1 METKNAGLA
10 YMIANKVIAVVLSA
24 ASIVLAVSCSNG
36 GLKKKASVKSPV
48 KVRVQSVAS
57 KEDVSEKTYVA
68 RIAASKNATV
78 NAPFPSTLTSLK
90 VKHGS
95 KVKAGQVLAVVSSET
110 VDNSLA
116 ASKATL
122 NQAQDA
128 YDRLQK
134 VKDNGSV
141 APLKLVE
148 VETALSKAKAAYS
161 VAEKS
166 AADCYV
172 KAPFSGTVSGTFAEV
187 GENLIVGQPL
197 VSISDLD
204 GMEVLIS
211 VPESEIV
218 TMKTG
223 ARANLTVPALGD
235 AQADVRLIRR
245 GVSASAVSHN
255 YECAMELVKPLPG
268 LMPGMVGKVVF
279 SSSSADS
286 HSSAFPSGKEN
297 SVKAPSVNSSNSAM
311 SNGGESGSIV
321 VPSSVVRTDESGRYV
336 WTVDENDIVRKV
348 RISVGGFSGKG
359 IVVESGLS
367 EGDRIIVDGSSKVSS
382 GMKVEVEE

>member
-1 METKNAGLA
+1 MEAMNHKSAD
-10 YMIANKVIAVVLSA
+10 KVVYKTVAAVLSA
-24 ASIVLAVSCSNG
+24 ASVILAVSCSNG
-36 GLKKKASVKSPV
+36 ALKKKAPVKSPV

-78 NAPFPSTLTSLK
+78 AAPFPSTLKSLK
-90 VKHGS
+90 VKQGS
-95 KVKAGQVLAVVSSET
+95 KVKAGQVLAVVKSET

-128 YDRLQK
+128 YDRLLK

-141 APLKLVE
+141 APLKVVE
-148 VETALSKAKAAYS
+148 VETALAKAKAAYS

-172 KAPFSGTVSGTFAEV
+172 KAPFSGTVSGIFAEE

-218 TMKTG
+218 AMKTG
-223 ARANLTVPALGD
+223 VKAKLTVPALGD

-245 GVSASAVSHN
+245 GVDASAVSHN
-255 YECAMELVKPLPG
+255 YECAMELLRPLPG

-279 SSSSADS
+279 SNPVMSDGGVSVAAGSVVSSAAD
-286 HSSAFPSGKEN
+286 
-297 SVKAPSVNSSNSAM
+297 
-311 SNGGESGSIV
+311 GGVHGSIV

-336 WTVDENDIVRKV
+336 WTVDENGIVRKV
-348 RISVGGFSGKG
+348 KIVVGGFSGKG
-359 IVVESGLS
+359 VVVESGLS
-367 EGDRIIVDGSSKVSS
+367 EGDRVIVDGSSKVSS
-382 GMKVEVEE
+382 GMKVEVEES